1 MHDMTPSAPDRESHD
16 AAALLHSREASFAR
30 LLGGIRDCAI
40 YMIDSQ
46 GYVTS
51 WNAGAE
57 RIKGYTETEILGRHF
72 SEFYTPD
79 DRTAGK
85 PALALATAAR
95 TGKFEGEGWRVKKDG
110 SRFWASV
117 LIDAIKESDTLIGF
131 AKVTRDMTESRAIQD
146 QLHQSQKMEAIGQL
160 TGGVAHDFNNL
171 LTVIL
176 GNLDTLSQQVP
187 AEHARWR
194 RAIEQAVRASERAAG
209 LTQQLLAFARQQPL
223 KPTAEDINRLLSRW
237 TELIRRTLPES
248 VSIRRIEHAEAGS
261 AEVDRNQLE
270 SALLNLA
277 VNARDAMPNGGT
289 LTIETGRTQVRQHD
303 VHVPFDLK
311 AGDYVFISISDT
323 GVGMT
328 QEILARAF
336 EPFFTTKPLGQ
347 GTGLGLSQV
356 FGFVKQ
362 SGGNVKMYSRPGDGT
377 TVKIYLPR
385 MSEQVDEQ
393 DAERDAATAV
403 GGKQS
408 GSILIVEDNDGVRAF
423 ASDAL
428 RDYGFTVVE
437 AADATEALR
446 ILDAGATIDLL
457 FTDIG
462 LPGVDGRE
470 LVAIVQHKH
479 PHMRLLFTSGYAQMP
494 TSTNSCWDSDIPLLS
509 KPFTR
514 GQLYEK
520 VMQVLDAS

>member
-1 MHDMTPSAPDRESHD
+1 MTTSAPDLSTN
-16 AAALLHSREASFAR
+16 SREASFAR

-40 YMIDSQ
+40 YMIDPE
-46 GYVTS
+46 GHVTS

-57 RIKGYTETEILGRHF
+57 RIKGYTEAEIRGRHF
-72 SEFYTPD
+72 SEFYTPE
-79 DRTAGK
+79 DRAAGK
-85 PALALATAAR
+85 PAFALATAVR

-117 LIDAIKESDTLIGF
+117 LIDAIKEGDTLIGF

-146 QLHQSQKMEAIGQL
+146 QLNQSQKMEAIGQL

-223 KPTAEDINRLLSRW
+223 KPKPEDINRLLSRW

-261 AEVDRNQLE
+261 SEVDGNQLE

-289 LTIETGRTQVRQHD
+289 LTLETGRILVRQHD

-311 AGDYVFISISDT
+311 PGDYVFISISDT
-323 GVGMT
+323 GVGMA
-328 QEILARAF
+328 QEVLARAF

-347 GTGLGLSQV
+347 GTGLGQV

-362 SGGNVKMYSRPGDGT
+362 SGGNVKMYSQPGDGT

-385 MSEQVDEQ
+385 MSEDADAQ
-393 DAERDAATAV
+393 DGERDAASAC

-423 ASDAL
+423 SGDAL

-437 AADATEALR
+437 AADATQALR

-462 LPGVDGRE
+462 LPGLDGRE
-470 LVAIVQHKH
+470 LVTIVQHKC
-479 PHMRLLFTSGYAQMP
+479 PRMRMLFTSGYAQMP
-494 TSTNSCWDSDIPLLS
+494 TASSSRWDSDIPLLS
-509 KPFTR
+509 KPYTR

-520 VMQVLDAS
+520 VMQVFGAP

>member
-1 MHDMTPSAPDRESHD
+1 MTTSAPDLSTN
-16 AAALLHSREASFAR
+16 SREASFAR

-40 YMIDSQ
+40 YMIDPE
-46 GYVTS
+46 GHVTS

-57 RIKGYTETEILGRHF
+57 RIKGYTEAEIRGRHF
-72 SEFYTPD
+72 SEFYTPE
-79 DRTAGK
+79 DRAAGK
-85 PALALATAAR
+85 PAFALATAVR

-117 LIDAIKESDTLIGF
+117 LIDAIKEGDTLIGF

-146 QLHQSQKMEAIGQL
+146 QLNQSQKMEAIGQL

-223 KPTAEDINRLLSRW
+223 KPKPEDINRLLSRW

-261 AEVDRNQLE
+261 SEVDGNQLE

-289 LTIETGRTQVRQHD
+289 LTIETGRILVRQHD

-311 AGDYVFISISDT
+311 PGDYVFISISDT
-323 GVGMT
+323 GVGMA
-328 QEILARAF
+328 QEVLARAF

-362 SGGNVKMYSRPGDGT
+362 SGGNVKMYSQPGDGT

-385 MSEQVDEQ
+385 MSEDADAQ
-393 DAERDAATAV
+393 DGERDAASAC

-423 ASDAL
+423 SGDAL

-437 AADATEALR
+437 AADATQALR

-462 LPGVDGRE
+462 LPGLDGRE
-470 LVAIVQHKH
+470 LVTIVQHKC
-479 PHMRLLFTSGYAQMP
+479 PRMRMLFTSGYAQMP
-494 TSTNSCWDSDIPLLS
+494 TASSSRWDSDIPLLS
-509 KPFTR
+509 KPYTR

-520 VMQVLDAS
+520 VMQVFGAP

>member
-1 MHDMTPSAPDRESHD
+1 MGDMTTSAPDRELHD
-16 AAALLHSREASFAR
+16 APAPLHSREASFAR

-40 YMIDSQ
+40 FMLDPQ
-46 GYVTS
+46 GHVSS
-51 WNAGAE
+51 WNSGAE
-57 RIKGYTETEILGRHF
+57 RIKGYAEAEIRGRHF
-72 SEFYTPD
+72 SEFYTPE
-79 DRTAGK
+79 DRAAGK
-85 PALALATAAR
+85 PAFALATAAR

-117 LIDAIKESDTLIGF
+117 LIDAIKEGDTLIGF
-131 AKVTRDMTESRAIQD
+131 AKITRDMTESRAIQD
-146 QLHQSQKMEAIGQL
+146 QLNQSQKMEAIGQL

-194 RAIEQAVRASERAAG
+194 RAIDQAVRASERAAG

-223 KPTAEDINRLLSRW
+223 QPRAEDINRLLSCW

-248 VSIRRIEHAEAGS
+248 VSIRRIEHAAAGCS
-261 AEVDRNQLE
+261 EVDRNQLE

-277 VNARDAMPNGGT
+277 VNARDAMPDGGT
-289 LTIETGRTQVRQHD
+289 LTIETGRMHVRQHD
-303 VHVPFDLK
+303 LHVPFDLQP
-311 AGDYVFISISDT
+311 GDYVFISISDT

-336 EPFFTTKPLGQ
+336 EPFFTTKPLGR

-385 MSEQVDEQ
+385 MSEGVDAQ
-393 DAERDAATAV
+393 DGERDEVNASSS
-403 GGKQS
+403 KQS
-408 GSILIVEDNDGVRAF
+408 GTILIVEDNDGVRAF
-423 ASDAL
+423 SGDAL

-446 ILDAGATIDLL
+446 ILDAGAAIDLL

-462 LPGVDGRE
+462 LPGLDGRE
-470 LVAIVQHKH
+470 LVAIVQHKL
-479 PHMRLLFTSGYAQMP
+479 PHTRMLFTSGYAQLP
-494 TSTNSCWDSDIPLLS
+494 AAASSRWDSDIPLLS
-509 KPFTR
+509 KPYTR

-520 VMQVLDAS
+520 VMQVLGAP

>member
-1 MHDMTPSAPDRESHD
+1 
-16 AAALLHSREASFAR
+16 
-30 LLGGIRDCAI
+30 
-40 YMIDSQ
+40 
-46 GYVTS
+46 
-51 WNAGAE
+51 
-57 RIKGYTETEILGRHF
+57 
-72 SEFYTPD
+72 
-79 DRTAGK
+79 
-85 PALALATAAR
+85 
-95 TGKFEGEGWRVKKDG
+95 
-110 SRFWASV
+110 
-117 LIDAIKESDTLIGF
+117 
-131 AKVTRDMTESRAIQD
+131 
-146 QLHQSQKMEAIGQL
+146 
-160 TGGVAHDFNNL
+160 
-171 LTVIL
+171 
-176 GNLDTLSQQVP
+176 
-187 AEHARWR
+187 
-194 RAIEQAVRASERAAG
+194 
-209 LTQQLLAFARQQPL
+209 
-223 KPTAEDINRLLSRW
+223 
-237 TELIRRTLPES
+237 
-248 VSIRRIEHAEAGS
+248 
-261 AEVDRNQLE
+261 
-270 SALLNLA
+270 
-277 VNARDAMPNGGT
+277 
-289 LTIETGRTQVRQHD
+289 
-303 VHVPFDLK
+303 
-311 AGDYVFISISDT
+311 
-323 GVGMT
+323 
-328 QEILARAF
+328 
-336 EPFFTTKPLGQ
+336 
-347 GTGLGLSQV
+347 V

-393 DAERDAATAV
+393 DSERDAVTAV

-408 GSILIVEDNDGVRAF
+408 GNILIVEDNDGVRAF

>member
-1 MHDMTPSAPDRESHD
+1 M
-16 AAALLHSREASFAR
+16 
-30 LLGGIRDCAI
+30 
-40 YMIDSQ
+40 
-46 GYVTS
+46 
-51 WNAGAE
+51 
-57 RIKGYTETEILGRHF
+57 
-72 SEFYTPD
+72 
-79 DRTAGK
+79 
-85 PALALATAAR
+85 
-95 TGKFEGEGWRVKKDG
+95 
-110 SRFWASV
+110 

-289 LTIETGRTQVRQHD
+289 LTIETGRTLVRQRD

-311 AGDYVFISISDT
+311 PGDYVFISISDT

-393 DAERDAATAV
+393 DGERDAVTAV

-408 GSILIVEDNDGVRAF
+408 GSILIVEDNEGVRAF
-423 ASDAL
+423 AGDAL

-446 ILDAGATIDLL
+446 ILDAGATINLL

-494 TSTNSCWDSDIPLLS
+494 TATNSCWDSDIPLLS